1 MLSGDSTIRWPTWPP
16 LIRYVAHPTDAS
28 EVSRVESPLTPAQ
41 MRRIA
46 ERHFS
51 ESPISDEIKSIAGN
65 PLKNRILRSLPG
77 HELQEISSLLELVQ
91 FKQHAILH
99 EPAQKLR
106 FAYFPNSGL
115 ISLIV
120 ATEDGRTVEAGMVGS
135 EGGAGLQAAFG
146 LSKSVLRQVVQISGD
161 GFRIRSVA
169 LQNAVSSAPQF
180 QLAISRS
187 AILQGMQIAQTAACN
202 RLHDGRQRLA
212 RWLLLA
218 HDRIDS
224 NILPLTHDFLA
235 TMLGTDR
242 PSVSVAARILQ
253 TEGIIRYTRGVIT
266 ILHRRKLED
275 SACECYRVI
284 RNLFRTLAPLNSGKP
299 RSR

>member
-1 MLSGDSTIRWPTWPP
+1 MLSSDSTVRCPAWTPIIRN
-16 LIRYVAHPTDAS
+16 VAHPTDAS
-28 EVSRVESPLTPAQ
+28 EASRVESARTPAQ

-46 ERHFS
+46 ERHSS
-51 ESPISDEIKSIAGN
+51 ESSTSNDIKSIAGN
-65 PLKNRILRSLPG
+65 LLKNRVLRSLPSY
-77 HELQEISSLLELVQ
+77 ELQEIATFLEPFQ

-120 ATEDGRTVEAGMVGS
+120 ATEDGSTVEAGMVGS

-146 LSKSVLRQVVQISGD
+146 LAKSVLRQVVQIPGD
-161 GFRIRSVA
+161 GFRIRSSA
-169 LQNAVSSAPQF
+169 LLSTISSTPQF
-180 QLAISRS
+180 QLAISRY

-202 RLHDGRQRLA
+202 RLHEGRQRLA

-218 HDRIDS
+218 HDRVDS
-224 NILPLTHDFLA
+224 NVLPLTHDFLA

-266 ILHRRKLED
+266 ILHRRKLEV

-284 RNLFRTLAPLNSGKP
+284 RNLFGSFAPLDSSKP
-299 RSR
+299 R

>member
-1 MLSGDSTIRWPTWPP
+1 
-16 LIRYVAHPTDAS
+16 
-28 EVSRVESPLTPAQ
+28 

-46 ERHFS
+46 GRNS
-51 ESPISDEIKSIAGN
+51 SKSTTSDDVISIAGN
-65 PLKNRILRSLPG
+65 PLKNRLLRSVPS
-77 HELQEISSLLELVQ
+77 HELQEILTHLEFFQ

-120 ATEDGRTVEAGMVGS
+120 ATEDGSTVEAGMVGS

-146 LSKSVLRQVVQISGD
+146 LSKSVLRHVVQIPGD
-161 GFRIRSVA
+161 GFRIRSGA
-169 LQNAVSSAPQF
+169 LQNAISSAPQF
-180 QLAISRS
+180 QLAISRYL
-187 AILQGMQIAQTAACN
+187 ILQGMQIAQTAACN
-202 RLHDGRQRLA
+202 RLHESRQRLA

-218 HDRIDS
+218 HDRVDS
-224 NILPLTHDFLA
+224 NVLPLTHDFLA

-242 PSVSVAARILQ
+242 PSVSVAAGMLQ
-253 TEGIIRYTRGVIT
+253 TAGIIRYTRGVIT

-284 RNLFRTLAPLNSGKP
+284 RNLFGSFAPLDSSKP
-299 RSR
+299 R

>member
-1 MLSGDSTIRWPTWPP
+1 
-16 LIRYVAHPTDAS
+16 
-28 EVSRVESPLTPAQ
+28 

-46 ERHFS
+46 ERHSS
-51 ESPISDEIKSIAGN
+51 ESSTSNDIKSIAGN
-65 PLKNRILRSLPG
+65 LLKNRVLRSLPSY
-77 HELQEISSLLELVQ
+77 ELQEIATFLEPFQ

-120 ATEDGRTVEAGMVGS
+120 ATEDGSTVEAGMVGS

-146 LSKSVLRQVVQISGD
+146 LAKSVLRQVVQIPGD
-161 GFRIRSVA
+161 GFRIRSSA
-169 LQNAVSSAPQF
+169 LLSTISSTPQF
-180 QLAISRS
+180 QLAISRY

-202 RLHDGRQRLA
+202 RLHEGRQRLA

-218 HDRIDS
+218 HDRVDS
-224 NILPLTHDFLA
+224 NVLPLTHDFLA

-266 ILHRRKLED
+266 ILHRRKLEV

-284 RNLFRTLAPLNSGKP
+284 RNLFGSFAPLDSSKP
-299 RSR
+299 R